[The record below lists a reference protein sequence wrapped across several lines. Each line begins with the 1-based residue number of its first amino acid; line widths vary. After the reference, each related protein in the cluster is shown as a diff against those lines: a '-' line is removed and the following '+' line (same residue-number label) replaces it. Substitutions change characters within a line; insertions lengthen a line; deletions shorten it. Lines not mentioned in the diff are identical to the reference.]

1 VWLDLPRYL
10 MRHPILRLPENQT
23 GRGGDLGLIALAI
36 PRRKLA
42 VLRRLP
48 GRPSWRA
55 RTGHLGRAH
64 RRPTL
69 YRFAASSMEAVRMML
84 VR

>member
-36 PRRKLA
+36 PRRKRWLSCGGFQGD
-42 VLRRLP
+42 LP
-48 GRPSWRA
+48 GGHGRGTSDA
-55 RTGHLGRAH
+55 RTGGRPFTVSRQAAWK
-64 RRPTL
+64 
-69 YRFAASSMEAVRMML
+69 RFG
-84 VR
+84 